1 MQSDGEND
9 SNKAELLY
17 IDIIISPEW
26 FWEEEIYSE
35 CSDIIK
41 NYVKTVIKKNN
52 LLFSLTFKIHMT
64 LTGKDC

>member
-41 NYVKTVIKKNN
+41 NDVKNCNKEK
-52 LLFSLTFKIHMT
+52 
-64 LTGKDC
+64 